1 MYFFPAIQSED
12 WELVMEFVD
21 CFWDDIWDREF
32 IQTTL
37 WVDHVGMTREKCARY
52 CHDDLDLAYIGL
64 QVSQIL

>member
-1 MYFFPAIQSED
+1 
-12 WELVMEFVD
+12 MEFVD
-21 CFWDDIWDREF
+21 CYWDDIWDREF